1 MTAEIRDEA
10 SERGWNLTLDLVP
23 WEKGPV
29 LNQDFSSQGLK
40 ERKGRSK
47 LCFRETALAVWG
59 GCLGGAR
66 PEARRPMRLPQ

>member
-40 ERKGRSK
+40 ERKG
-47 LCFRETALAVWG
+47 
-59 GCLGGAR
+59 
-66 PEARRPMRLPQ
+66 